1 VAYTSPTVK
10 PSNTTFSQLQSGGFT
25 AQLVRLAN
33 ANAYPPAVRSLML
46 GDLSAARQGIAE
58 SVDAYL
64 HGEPIGT
71 ADINAKLLVFSTA
84 LKAILAGLEE
94 INVLIDANPGTL
106 RTVQSAG
113 KINGQRLRT
122 FP

>member
-1 VAYTSPTVK
+1 MAYTSPTVK
-10 PSNTTFSQLQSGGFT
+10 PSNTTFAQLQSGGFT

-33 ANAYPPAVRSLML
+33 ANSYPPAVRSLML
-46 GDLSAARQGIAE
+46 GDLGAARQGIAA

-64 HGEPIGT
+64 HGEPLST
-71 ADINAKLLVFSTA
+71 ADINAKMLAFSTA
-84 LKAILAGLEE
+84 LKAVLAGLEE

-106 RTVQSAG
+106 KTVESPSRDHS
-113 KINGQRLRT
+113 RLKRT